1 MNAWQIVLPGML
13 VAFGLVL
20 CVLAFSPQ
28 HHRLADALAVLG
40 DTTPVAQ
47 ATPAA
52 SRGLAGIGGW
62 WLTRRPGVPST
73 DLHRQLQLRGRSYER
88 HLGIKIVA
96 AGVGVAVPFVAG
108 VVSWVL
114 TGQVP
119 LIPGLVALVAGLMAY
134 VLPDVLLRS
143 TSRATNADATEA
155 LLVYFDLVT
164 LERMANQSATQAL
177 TSAAALSDVA
187 IFATIRAALERAK
200 LQQRM
205 PFAELREVGRE
216 LDLPALVDLADV
228 MRLDEAGASLSGSLR
243 ARVKELRD
251 AHLTDAKVAAAEM
264 SERMTGLMVMPSLVF
279 GLIFLIPPLLTLV
292 GG

>member
-187 IFATIRAALERAK
+187 IFSTIRTALERAR

-205 PFAELREVGRE
+205 PFAELREVGLD

-228 MRLDEAGASLSGSLR
+228 MRLDEAGASLSGALS

-264 SERMTGLMVMPSLVF
+264 SERMTGLMVVPSLVF

>member
-1 MNAWQIVLPGML
+1 MNAWQLVLPGML
-13 VAFGLVL
+13 IAFGMVV
-20 CVLAFSPQ
+20 CVLAFRPQ
-28 HHRLADALAVLG
+28 HHRLTDALAVLS
-40 DTTPVAQ
+40 DTTPLVQ
-47 ATPAA
+47 AAPAA
-52 SRGLAGIGGW
+52 SGGLSGVGGW
-62 WLTRRPGVPST
+62 WLTRRPAVPST
-73 DLHRQLQLRGRSYER
+73 ELRRQLQLRGRSYER

-96 AGVGVAVPFVAG
+96 AGVGVAVPFAVG
-108 VVSWVL
+108 VLAWAL
-114 TGQVP
+114 TGGAP
-119 LIPGLVALVAGLMAY
+119 LIPAVVAVVAGLMGF
-134 VLPDVLLRS
+134 VIPDVLLRG
-143 TSRATNADATEA
+143 TSRTTNADATEA